1 MNEARLA
8 RVVAKTLRAKGLT
21 LSQVR
26 LNVRGGRT
34 EPAVFEE
41 GLRAQLLAHMP
52 DEARGAAAVEI
63 RRVPFGHTC
72 PGCGASFESAQIA
85 ARCPNCRA
93 ESLPELTDEEIEVEK
108 LERIR

>member
-8 RVVAKTLRAKGLT
+8 RSVAKTLRSKGLT
-21 LSQVR
+21 LSQVH

-41 GLRAQLLAHMP
+41 GLRAQLLVQMP
-52 DEARGAAAVEI
+52 EDARGAAAVEI
-63 RRVPFGHTC
+63 RRVPFGHMC
-72 PGCGASFESAQIA
+72 PGCGATFESAIIA
-85 ARCPNCRA
+85 ARCPSCRA

-108 LERIR
+108 VERIR